1 MQQTVSTSNHRPL
14 LVPRIPEGDEAMV
27 DGILKKIE
35 EYVGYVPD
43 GLRLYSISPPL
54 LENHVRNIVY
64 FNMGGTT
71 LPRPLCT
78 MIRYLVSWHAG
89 CSFCIDLNEALM
101 LDMDY
106 SLEEVRAARDNPDVA
121 PLAERERAL
130 LKFAVRAV
138 DDPGSISEADMEE
151 VRNHGWTDRDI
162 FDAVAQAAGN
172 RSFNIMLRT
181 FKVEHQ
187 GDLS

>member
-1 MQQTVSTSNHRPL
+1 MQQTVSTSNHKPL
-14 LVPRIPEGDEAMV
+14 LVPQIPEGDEAMV
-27 DGILKKIE
+27 DGILKNIE

-54 LENHVRNIVY
+54 LENYVRNIVY

-89 CSFCIDLNEALM
+89 CSFCIDLNEAFM

-138 DDPGSISEADMEE
+138 GDPESISGADMEE
-151 VRNHGWTDRDI
+151 VRNHGWTDREI

-181 FKVEHQ
+181 FKIEHQ